1 MGEVVR
7 FGVGEVVRFGT
18 FGVGE
23 VVRLMWAKW

>member
-7 FGVGEVVRFGT
+7 FGVGEVVRFKAMD
-18 FGVGE
+18 VGE